1 VKITIYQYDIDNH
14 LPYPDACKTCAA
26 VLRIAN
32 AGVAREV
39 DSGRSEPRLARPTG
53 ILAPQR
59 TKSPLVFYCWKG
71 STRRQ
76 AKGHHLYTPN
86 TDKVR
91 STVATRSTSLRLRH
105 RIRRPHLPR
114 RPDCSPRKLE
124 HWLTPHFAQMGAH
137 KYLEELQKKKQS
149 DVMRFLLR
157 VRCWEVRHTDT

>member
-1 VKITIYQYDIDNH
+1 MQIH
-14 LPYPDACKTCAA
+14 LPYPDACTTCAA
-26 VLRIAN
+26 ELRKRAFVKSNPIQNFGA
-32 AGVAREV
+32 ARSVEGATH
-39 DSGRSEPRLARPTG
+39 SALGTPAERNLH
-53 ILAPQR
+53 L
-59 TKSPLVFYCWKG
+59 LFYCWKG

-91 STVATRSTSLRLRH
+91 PTATTRSYSLRLRH

-114 RPDCSPRKLE
+114 RRDSSLPQNLE
-124 HWLTPHFAQMGAH
+124 HWLISHFAQMGAH

-157 VRCWEVRHTDT
+157 VRCWEVRDIDT